1 VDGAELSDGS
11 ADVQPSAQ
19 EPEPSKPPAAVSIR
33 ALLAAIG
40 ILVLVGFTSFA
51 SVFLYQYW
59 KPKFGSLIVKTTPP
73 GAAIFVDGKQ
83 RGVSPLTIGDLLA
96 GGHQLKA
103 AREGYKELVQPLEVM
118 PYATENVHLN
128 LEPLVSHL
136 TNEQLAEVESLRK
149 KLEGA
154 EKENIMFP
162 PPEDYNA
169 LYFANKILAIDP
181 ANAYAL
187 EVKSKMAEAIRQ
199 SADLAYA
206 REDWLEAE
214 KQYKNLSLIYPDDIS
229 INERLTDISAKIDA
243 SVKDREQQITEWK
256 SKSEAALNSG
266 TLLPPARDNALDAI
280 RTVQRLDRKNDW
292 ARRAL
297 VQLKETLQNRGDTK
311 ITSGDWQGARND
323 FRLVLQY
330 FPDDPYSKSRIALA
344 DGKLADQSQAE
355 QQHAQRVQEEQQ
367 SRQKTVI
374 LRQSALAAYRSAAYS
389 KAIAEWQEYL
399 KAEPN
404 SDEAYYYIGAS
415 NMELKQLDT
424 AILNFEKSIS
434 LNPGNALAHLNLGIL
449 YDRHRNDAVHAI
461 EHFQKVRDLGGVEKY
476 TSERLQA
483 MIFDV
488 QERQQVDAMHRIP
501 FPVEHKHTFSS
512 CKGNMRIT
520 EEGIEFNTTETD
532 HSFYEPFKALKSFS
546 INGDEVSIRTIN
558 NRKYNFRLLNPD
570 DAARVRRLASRH
582 APMAE

>member
-1 VDGAELSDGS
+1 MPMKECPYCGNAYPDPFQFCPVDGAELSDGS

-297 VQLKETLQNRGDTK
+297 VQLKETLQNRA
-311 ITSGDWQGARND
+311 I
-323 FRLVLQY
+323 LQY
-330 FPDDPYSKSRIALA
+330 F
-344 DGKLADQSQAE
+344 
-355 QQHAQRVQEEQQ
+355 
-367 SRQKTVI
+367 
-374 LRQSALAAYRSAAYS
+374 
-389 KAIAEWQEYL
+389 
-399 KAEPN
+399 
-404 SDEAYYYIGAS
+404 
-415 NMELKQLDT
+415 
-424 AILNFEKSIS
+424 
-434 LNPGNALAHLNLGIL
+434 
-449 YDRHRNDAVHAI
+449 
-461 EHFQKVRDLGGVEKY
+461 
-476 TSERLQA
+476 
-483 MIFDV
+483 
-488 QERQQVDAMHRIP
+488 
-501 FPVEHKHTFSS
+501 
-512 CKGNMRIT
+512 
-520 EEGIEFNTTETD
+520 
-532 HSFYEPFKALKSFS
+532 
-546 INGDEVSIRTIN
+546 
-558 NRKYNFRLLNPD
+558 
-570 DAARVRRLASRH
+570 
-582 APMAE
+582 